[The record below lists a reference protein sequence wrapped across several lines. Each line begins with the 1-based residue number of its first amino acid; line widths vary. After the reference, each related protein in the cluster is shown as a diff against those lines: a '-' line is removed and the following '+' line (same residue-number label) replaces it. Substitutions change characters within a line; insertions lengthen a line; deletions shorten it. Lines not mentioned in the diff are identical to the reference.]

1 MKQVTISMTIQ
12 LFLTSLISARES
24 LSGQQHM
31 ICYQQEKAERLK
43 RLRQK
48 VCIEKTTME
57 APNWKEGGSGVRSS
71 RLKPWQQGKNG

>member
-1 MKQVTISMTIQ
+1 MKQVTIPMTIQ
-12 LFLTSLISARES
+12 LFLTSSISARES

-57 APNWKEGGSGVRSS
+57 
-71 RLKPWQQGKNG
+71 LLTGKRVGAE